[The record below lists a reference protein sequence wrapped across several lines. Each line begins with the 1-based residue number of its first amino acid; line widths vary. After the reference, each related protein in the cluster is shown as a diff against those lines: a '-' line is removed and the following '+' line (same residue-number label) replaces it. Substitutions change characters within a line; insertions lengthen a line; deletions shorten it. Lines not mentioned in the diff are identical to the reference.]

1 MIARGSRVLQQSD
14 PDDPQH
20 QQVHRVKEVEKPFGE
35 VPSSFRPLTVIKIH
49 DDNPGQ
55 EDPHHT
61 PYPYHTAGLWRR
73 LSCKN
78 EQLVKKVTIY
88 AACFFCHRFCKE
100 NFSKMLDKYT
110 WQCYT
115 EITK

>member
-1 MIARGSRVLQQSD
+1 M
-14 PDDPQH
+14 
-20 QQVHRVKEVEKPFGE
+20 
-35 VPSSFRPLTVIKIH
+35 
-49 DDNPGQ
+49 
-55 EDPHHT
+55 
-61 PYPYHTAGLWRR
+61 
-73 LSCKN
+73 
-78 EQLVKKVTIY
+78 TIY